1 MENLL
6 SRANEAFVA
15 YLDKNEG
22 KEINIAELIGD
33 YVCTVTTVLVCG
45 SNLLEWWKEKTLF
58 VNNSVEPTR
67 KIAVKSFGF

>member
-1 MENLL
+1 MKIMRTYGSGLIEMENLL

-33 YVCTVTTVLVCG
+33 YVCTVTTVLVSG
-45 SNLLEWWKEKTLF
+45 SKLLEEGKEK
-58 VNNSVEPTR
+58 NSCCQ
-67 KIAVKSFGF
+67 